1 MLSELDKSQIIQTAR
16 QYGASQVLLF
26 GSSADSRHEG
36 RDIDIAVAG
45 IPARLFF
52 QFYGDLMFKLSKPL
66 DVVDLTQSNKFT
78 QLIRQEGVVLY
89 EQS

>member
-1 MLSELDKSQIIQTAR
+1 MLSELDKNQIIQTAR
-16 QYGASQVLLF
+16 QYGASQVFLF
-26 GSSADSRHEG
+26 GSSMDSRHE
-36 RDIDIAVAG
+36 DIDIAVAG

-78 QLIRQEGVVLY
+78 QLIRQEGVILY